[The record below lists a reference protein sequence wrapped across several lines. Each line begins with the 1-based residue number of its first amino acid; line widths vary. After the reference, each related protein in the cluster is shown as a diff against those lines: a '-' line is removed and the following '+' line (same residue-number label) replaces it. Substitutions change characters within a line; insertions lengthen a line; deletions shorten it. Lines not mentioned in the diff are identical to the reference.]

1 MARRMGPQ
9 DSATSNAILDAAE
22 HVLQTRGYGAITS
35 RSVAEAAGVRQ
46 QLIYYYFQTVDEM
59 LLVAFKRRT
68 ARGIER
74 LKQDVASEQPI
85 RALWDDFNNAFDAR
99 LTFEYMALANHHDGI
114 REEVAKFMH
123 ESRVL
128 QIEQIRKAYS
138 ERDIDPDA
146 IPPEAVV
153 FLISAIS
160 MLMVREAQTGV
171 SITHKEVHDM
181 VERFLR
187 QFD

>member
-22 HVLQTRGYGAITS
+22 QVLQSEGYGAITS
-35 RSVAEAAGVRQ
+35 RSVAEVAGVRQ
-46 QLIYYYFQTVDEM
+46 QLIYYYFQTVDDM
-59 LLVAFKRRT
+59 LLVAFRRRT

-74 LKQDVASEQPI
+74 LKQDVTSDRPI

-99 LTFEYMALANHHDGI
+99 LTFEYIALANHHDGI

-123 ESRVL
+123 DSRVL
-128 QIEQIRKAYS
+128 QINRIKKAYA
-138 ERDIDPDA
+138 DKGFDPD
-146 IPPEAVV
+146 IVSPEAVV

-160 MLMVREAQTGV
+160 MLMVRESQTGV
-171 SITHKEVHDM
+171 SITHNEVQAL
-181 VERFLR
+181 VERFLQ